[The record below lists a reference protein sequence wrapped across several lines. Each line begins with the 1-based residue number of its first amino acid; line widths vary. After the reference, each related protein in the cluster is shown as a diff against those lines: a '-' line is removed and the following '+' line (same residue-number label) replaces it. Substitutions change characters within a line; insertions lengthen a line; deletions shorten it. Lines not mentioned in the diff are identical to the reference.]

1 MRHML
6 PDNNDQVCLSHTQWN
21 DDRKVGYD
29 RTEKY
34 PTVFYLRNK
43 KLKTKSF
50 VTSATTLIIQ
60 CLRRLTLATV

>member
-1 MRHML
+1 MRHVL

-21 DDRKVGYD
+21 GDRKVRYA

-43 KLKTKSF
+43 N
-50 VTSATTLIIQ
+50 
-60 CLRRLTLATV
+60 

>member
-6 PDNNDQVCLSHTQWN
+6 PDNNDHVCLGHTQWN
-21 DDRKVGYD
+21 DDRKVRYD

-43 KLKTKSF
+43 N
-50 VTSATTLIIQ
+50 
-60 CLRRLTLATV
+60 